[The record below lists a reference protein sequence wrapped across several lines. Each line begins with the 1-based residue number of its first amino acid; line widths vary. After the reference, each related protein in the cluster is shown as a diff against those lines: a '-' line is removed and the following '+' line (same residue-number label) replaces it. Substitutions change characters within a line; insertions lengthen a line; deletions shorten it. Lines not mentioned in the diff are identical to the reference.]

1 MVATN
6 PRVPGIARKLAVE
19 EFLRDDGAPPG
30 QKVRAKV
37 TVVKRI
43 ALASDPKA
51 SRLPKFDCGEGKRRS
66 IFLGLD
72 HPRALQLAKYF
83 ADHEIL
89 VGSGSFENARPDLL
103 EHLNRFNE
111 LPAEV
116 PARRDLG
123 AGELHS
129 SDDSV
134 GTLGLAPDPCSLPG
148 HTWTGTGC
156 RPKSGGGGGIVALT
170 IEIDGA
176 EATTL
181 FGKVHNEFASF
192 AFGYCLSVELEQLVI
207 GP

>member
-19 EFLRDDGAPPG
+19 EFLRDDLAPG

-103 EHLNRFNE
+103 EHLKRFNE

-116 PARRDLG
+116 PPRRSLG
-123 AGELHS
+123 AMAGS

-156 RPKSGGGGGIVALT
+156 RPSSGGGGGLVALT

-176 EATTL
+176 EPTTQ

-192 AFGYCLSVELEQLVI
+192 AFGYCLSVELEQIVI